1 MILIYRVITTLI
13 YPILII
19 FIYIRKII
27 NKEDPKRYKEKIFI
41 SHFRPINKNKSK
53 LIWFHAA
60 SIGELKSIIP
70 IISQINKNK
79 KLRFLITTTTLSS
92 GNLAKLELKKLRN
105 IEHRY
110 LPLDVSFLIDSFLFL
125 WKPDK
130 IFLVDSEIWPNL
142 LLKVKKY
149 NIPIALINARLT
161 QRSRKKWLL
170 FPNTAKKIFRIF
182 SLFICSNIET
192 RDYLKKLS
200 LKNIFFKGN
209 IKLIGQI
216 KKEKITNK
224 NKKFLM
230 NKRFWFAA
238 SIHREE
244 DIFCLKTHLKLK
256 ETYKDVVTIL
266 APRHVERTSEI
277 VALSKKYNLSTQV
290 LEKNKKI
297 SEDKDIIIINHFGV
311 LNIFFKY
318 AKSVYIGKS
327 MIENLKNEGGQNPI
341 DAAKLECKIYHG
353 PYVYNFE
360 DIYKILDKNGI
371 SLMINNYNELSKNL
385 ISDLKNPNKQNK
397 KNSSLMNKLGKKTF
411 SDTMILINNFL
422 NNKYE

>member
-277 VALSKKYNLSTQV
+277 VALSKKYNLSTQL

-297 SEDKDIIIINHFGV
+297 SEKKDIIIINHFGV

>member
-170 FPNTAKKIFRIF
+170 FPNTAKKFLEYLVYLYVQI
-182 SLFICSNIET
+182 LKPET
-192 RDYLKKLS
+192 
-200 LKNIFFKGN
+200 I
-209 IKLIGQI
+209 
-216 KKEKITNK
+216 
-224 NKKFLM
+224 
-230 NKRFWFAA
+230 
-238 SIHREE
+238 
-244 DIFCLKTHLKLK
+244 
-256 ETYKDVVTIL
+256 
-266 APRHVERTSEI
+266 
-277 VALSKKYNLSTQV
+277 
-290 LEKNKKI
+290 
-297 SEDKDIIIINHFGV
+297 
-311 LNIFFKY
+311 
-318 AKSVYIGKS
+318 
-327 MIENLKNEGGQNPI
+327 
-341 DAAKLECKIYHG
+341 
-353 PYVYNFE
+353 
-360 DIYKILDKNGI
+360 
-371 SLMINNYNELSKNL
+371 SKN
-385 ISDLKNPNKQNK
+385 
-397 KNSSLMNKLGKKTF
+397 
-411 SDTMILINNFL
+411 
-422 NNKYE
+422 